1 MSDYGFSDI
10 FSQKHSHFSFYIY
23 FFRVFQHLMLKITPP
38 PFTFHIIYIHYLC
51 PTSQQHYGYLI
62 KTDSTFYFRCRLRFI
77 KANL

>member
-23 FFRVFQHLMLKITPP
+23 FFRVFQHLMLKITP

>member
-38 PFTFHIIYIHYLC
+38 RLLFIYIFTIFVQL
-51 PTSQQHYGYLI
+51 
-62 KTDSTFYFRCRLRFI
+62 
-77 KANL
+77 ANNIMAT